1 MGIIVFECC
10 FAISLQYFHLLQM
23 IKDTNEFQLNTLYYT
38 YVNQLVY
45 FVAKFVE
52 YLKLS
57 GRNISDISL
66 IIMWHK
72 T

>member
-10 FAISLQYFHLLQM
+10 FTFSLQYFHLLQM